1 MGRKRLSR
9 SSHNG
14 NKGVE
19 VRKRGGEKGEKGR
32 GGEKEVAFPGDSEES
47 NVAGKFLQ
55 TKGS

>member
-9 SSHNG
+9 SSHSG

-19 VRKRGGEKGEKGR
+19 VRKQ
-32 GGEKEVAFPGDSEES
+32 VAFPGDSEES